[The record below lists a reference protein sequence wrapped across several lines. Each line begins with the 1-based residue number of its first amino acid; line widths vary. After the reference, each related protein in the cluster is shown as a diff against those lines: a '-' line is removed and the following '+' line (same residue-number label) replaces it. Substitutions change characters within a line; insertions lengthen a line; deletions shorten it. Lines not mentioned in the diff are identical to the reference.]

1 MKIAVTGGKGGT
13 GKSTV
18 ATSLAIVFAERGQKT
33 MLVDADV
40 DCPDDHLMLS
50 IARKKAQDVY
60 QPIPKFELKKC
71 TKCGRC
77 AEVCKQN
84 CIVFIKGK
92 PPAFVPD
99 MCIGCK
105 ACIVSCPSKAIRV
118 GKKKIGEIY
127 KGNGFG
133 IELVSGQLGI
143 GQLASGEMVS
153 ETRKFSESME
163 RKNGIEI
170 SIIDSAAGIGCPV
183 IASIT
188 GTDFVVAVTEPTPSA
203 LSDLDRV
210 LKVVNHFNVP
220 YGLVINK
227 FDLSKKFA
235 ESVER
240 FAGKN
245 KIPVIGKIPYDK
257 KFIESAIKMK
267 PVISLNKEIGGMFSS
282 MAEKMIY
289 IIKEPK

>member
-13 GKSTV
+13 GKSTI
-18 ATSLAIVFAERGQKT
+18 ATSLALVFSKLGKNT

-50 IARKKAQDVY
+50 MKRKKARDVH
-60 QPIPKFELKKC
+60 QPVPKFDSRKC
-71 TKCGRC
+71 TKCGKC
-77 AEVCKQN
+77 ASVCKQN
-84 CIVFIKGK
+84 CIVFVEGK

-105 ACIVSCPSKAIRV
+105 ACIVVCPSGAVSEGR
-118 GKKKIGEIY
+118 KKIGEIY
-127 KGNGFG
+127 TGSSHG

-153 ETRKFSESME
+153 ETRKFSESVE
-163 RKNGIEI
+163 SKKSIEL

-188 GTDFVVAVTEPTPSA
+188 GTNFVVAVTEPTPSA

-210 LKVVNHFNVP
+210 LKVVEHFKVP
-220 YGLVINK
+220 HGLVINK
-227 FDLSKKFA
+227 CNLSEKFA
-235 ESVER
+235 KRVEA
-240 FAGKN
+240 FAKRGS
-245 KIPVIGKIPYDK
+245 IPVLGKIPYDK
-257 KFIESAIKMK
+257 KFVESNIEMK
-267 PVISLNKEIGGMFSS
+267 PLVEQDKKIEKMFNNI
-282 MAEKMIY
+282 AEKITGM
-289 IIKEPK
+289 KVEN

>member
-13 GKSTV
+13 GKSTI
-18 ATSLAIVFAERGQKT
+18 ATSLALVFSKLGKNT

-50 IARKKAQDVY
+50 MKRKKARDVH
-60 QPIPKFELKKC
+60 QPVPKFDSRKC
-71 TKCGRC
+71 TKCGKC
-77 AEVCKQN
+77 ASVCKQN
-84 CIVFIKGK
+84 CIVFVEGK

-105 ACIVSCPSKAIRV
+105 ACIVVCPSGAVSEGR
-118 GKKKIGEIY
+118 KKIGEIY
-127 KGNGFG
+127 TGSSHG

-153 ETRKFSESME
+153 ETRKFSESVE
-163 RKNGIEI
+163 SKKSIEL

-188 GTDFVVAVTEPTPSA
+188 GTNFVVAVTEPTPSA

-227 FDLSKKFA
+227 YDLSDKFGKKVEMFA
-235 ESVER
+235 R
-240 FAGKN
+240 KN
-245 KIPVIGKIPYDK
+245 DIPIIGKIPYDK

-267 PVISLNKEIGGMFSS
+267 PVISSSEEFEGMFSG
-282 MAEKMIY
+282 MAEKINN
-289 IIKEPK
+289 IIQKKK